1 MSANPKSRTLEQTCT
16 GGPGEEAADPE
27 VSIIVPV
34 FNEAPNLKTLVED
47 TLGVMRAEAR
57 PFELIL
63 VDDGS
68 TDNGPDLLRVLK
80 TQAPELRVIFLRRNF
95 GQSAAMTAGFDHA
108 RGDIVVT
115 MDGDLQN
122 DPRDLPRVVR
132 TLDEGYDVV
141 SGWRRDRKDPWLTRR
156 LPSVAAN
163 WILAR
168 VTNVKIHDFGCTL
181 KGYRADFV
189 RRLRLYSDMHRYI
202 PGMAAAMGARVKEI
216 VVRHHPRRYGK
227 SKYGISR
234 AIKVLSDLIVLRLLI
249 RFSAKPLHYF
259 GLISL
264 PIFVFALLMSFVA
277 FFDTSKIMMV
287 SYTTVIFPTIAV
299 LGFFLGFHFL
309 MIGLLCELVV
319 EVGEESVEQLYRV
332 ETLSTEGP

>member
-1 MSANPKSRTLEQTCT
+1 MKQTFQ
-16 GGPGEEAADPE
+16 EVE
-27 VSIIVPV
+27 VSIVVPLY
-34 FNEAPNLKTLVED
+34 NEVESLD
-47 TLGVMRAEAR
+47 LLHREIRRAIGEMGR
-57 PFELIL
+57 SCEIIY

-68 TDNGPDLLRVLK
+68 TDGTFERLTEIVREDPRSMALSF
-80 TQAPELRVIFLRRNF
+80 ARNF
-95 GQSAAMTAGFDHA
+95 GQTAALAAGFHSA
-108 RGDIVVT
+108 RGRYIIS